1 MNQVLVFTDGGA
13 LNNPGKAAIGIV
25 IYLNDKVKEYS
36 EAIGIATNNQAE
48 YQAVIFALKKLK
60 QILGKEKIKKIKI
73 VLNLDSELVG
83 KQIKGEYKILEPEL
97 QKYFLEVYN
106 LKFDFPNLEVKII
119 PREENEKADKLVKK
133 NLFATALF

>member
-25 IYLNDKVKEYS
+25 IYFNGKVKEYS

-60 QILGKEKIKKIKI
+60 QILGKEKIKETKI

-97 QKYFLEVYN
+97 QKYFLEFYN
-106 LKFDFPNLEVKII
+106 LKFDFPNLEIKII
-119 PREENEKADKLVKK
+119 PREKNEKADKLVKK